1 MTTEANSPTS
11 YINYSCGA
19 SLSSSSVFP
28 TPRSEVALSRCRTG
42 KMPPPHSW
50 RPPKRPPRD
59 HARHR
64 EGDRPDPTRAQDIP
78 SNAFVQ
84 AYEAQL
90 VYGHSAFARDL
101 YALPNTGS
109 SSAGTST
116 GTRGA
121 LMRWEGD
128 DGDGDEERGEIWVDR

>member
-1 MTTEANSPTS
+1 
-11 YINYSCGA
+11 
-19 SLSSSSVFP
+19 
-28 TPRSEVALSRCRTG
+28 
-42 KMPPPHSW
+42 MPPPHSW

-59 HARHR
+59 HARRR
-64 EGDRPDPTRAQDIP
+64 EGDRPDLTRAQDIP
-78 SNAFVQ
+78 GTAFVQ

-101 YALPNTGS
+101 YALPSHGS

-116 GTRGA
+116 GARGA

-128 DGDGDEERGEIWVDR
+128 GDEERGEVWVDR

>member
-1 MTTEANSPTS
+1 
-11 YINYSCGA
+11 
-19 SLSSSSVFP
+19 
-28 TPRSEVALSRCRTG
+28 
-42 KMPPPHSW
+42 MPPPHSW

-64 EGDRPDPTRAQDIP
+64 EGDRPELTRAQDIP
-78 SNAFVQ
+78 SAAFVR

-101 YALPNTGS
+101 YALPDVTS
-109 SSAGTST
+109 SSASTSA
-116 GTRGA
+116 GARGA

-128 DGDGDEERGEIWVDR
+128 DGDGDDARGEVWVDR